1 MFSDWLKEGF
11 LLAAQLDLK
20 SAFNLFWPLFLFDL
34 PRFFLSTLAVGLT
47 WALVPQKPAP
57 SRINEPV
64 SVLLVGHNEGDR
76 LAESIHNEPIKAPA
90 RSGRVLGARLS
101 QVF

>member
-34 PRFFLSTLAVGLT
+34 P
-47 WALVPQKPAP
+47 QK
-57 SRINEPV
+57 
-64 SVLLVGHNEGDR
+64 
-76 LAESIHNEPIKAPA
+76 
-90 RSGRVLGARLS
+90 
-101 QVF
+101 